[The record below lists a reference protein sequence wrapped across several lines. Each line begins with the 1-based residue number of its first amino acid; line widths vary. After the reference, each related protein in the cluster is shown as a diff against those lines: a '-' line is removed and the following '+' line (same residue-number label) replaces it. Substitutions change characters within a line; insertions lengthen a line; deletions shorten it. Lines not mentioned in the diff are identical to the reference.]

1 MTLEQ
6 EFKNM
11 CKQVDEPANEN
22 RVKAYANF
30 DKPGWTKFQLVH
42 LIIKQAEEIGELRD
56 RYGKEAQRFNTL
68 FSQAA

>member
-11 CKQVDEPANEN
+11 CELVNEPAEAN
-22 RVKAYANF
+22 RAKAYANF

-42 LIIKQAEEIGELRD
+42 LIIKQAEEIGE
-56 RYGKEAQRFNTL
+56 
-68 FSQAA
+68 

>member
-6 EFKNM
+6 EFRDM
-11 CKQVDEPANEN
+11 CKLVNEPADLN
-22 RVKAYANF
+22 RAKAYANF

-56 RYGKEAQRFNTL
+56 RYEN
-68 FSQAA
+68 

>member
-6 EFKNM
+6 EFKDK
-11 CKQVDEPANEN
+11 CKLVNEKADAN
-22 RVKAYANF
+22 RAKAYANF

-56 RYGKEAQRFNTL
+56 RYEN
-68 FSQAA
+68 

>member
-6 EFKNM
+6 EFRDK
-11 CKQVDEPANEN
+11 CKSVNEPVDPN
-22 RVKAYANF
+22 RAKAYANF

-56 RYGKEAQRFNTL
+56 RYEN
-68 FSQAA
+68 